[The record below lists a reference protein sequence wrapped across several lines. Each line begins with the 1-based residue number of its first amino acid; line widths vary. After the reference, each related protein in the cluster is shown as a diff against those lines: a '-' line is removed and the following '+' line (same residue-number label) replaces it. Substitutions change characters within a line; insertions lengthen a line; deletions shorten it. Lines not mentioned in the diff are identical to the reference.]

1 MSDNENRQLVQIQ
14 INRQSYESPNPTTGH
29 ALYKLGDIGG
39 AHNELFREDEGAE
52 RDVLVPDDDTVTHLR
67 PQEHFY
73 SQRDWKV
80 IVNGKR
86 KTVTDHTLTYAQ
98 VVALDPL
105 PDATDKTLYTVTYE
119 NGPKKNPEG
128 DLLPGHKVRV
138 KDGMIFHVE
147 PTNQS

>member
-1 MSDNENRQLVQIQ
+1 MTDQAKQQLVRIQ
-14 INRQSYESPNPTTGH
+14 INRQPYESPNPTTGH

-39 AHNELFREDEGAE
+39 AHNELFREDEGA
-52 RDVLVPDDDTVTHLR
+52 DKDILVPDDNSEILLV
-67 PQEHFY
+67 PEEHFY
-73 SQRDWKV
+73 SQRDWKI
-80 IVNGKR
+80 IVNGKQR
-86 KTVTDHTLTYAQ
+86 TVTDHTLTYAQ

-105 PDATDKTLYTVTYE
+105 PNATDKTLYTVTYE

-128 DLLPGHKVRV
+128 DLLRGQKVRV